1 MKKFF
6 IIASVACMGLSSCSF
21 FKSEELQTKTTHT
34 QNVNVTNLYTE
45 AEETVEN
52 PKVANTLPQKLH
64 IKTANT
70 LNVSVNP
77 ILANLIIS
85 EEKITHEY
93 LHDTNGDINNAK
105 ECAIYDALKKYGNA
119 DVLVAP
125 QFDVELD
132 NGVKKVVV
140 SGYPAKY
147 KNFRN
152 SSISSVSEN
161 YSFENAAKTTI
172 NLPSTAVNKITAS
185 VQTGGKDLF
194 VATFEQNDN
203 MVVAETI
210 TPVETQEETVQPKK
224 EKTTKKNKVKKV
236 EVQKEVVQEETTE
249 TTYNVSEDTLNS
261 LKKKAKANDAKAQY
275 ELGCYYWLD
284 LGLTSRGKK
293 WLKKAAEQGY
303 QPAIEKLNELNQ
315 Y

>member
-1 MKKFF
+1 MKKLF
-6 IIASVACMGLSSCSF
+6 IIAPLACITLSSCSF
-21 FKSEELQTKTTHT
+21 FNSEELQTKTTNT

-45 AEETVEN
+45 AEDTVEN

-70 LNVSVNP
+70 LNVSINP

-147 KNFRN
+147 KNFKSAQVQN
-152 SSISSVSEN
+152 CNIAPKDSVVS
-161 YSFENAAKTTI
+161 AK
-172 NLPSTAVNKITAS
+172 
-185 VQTGGKDLF
+185 
-194 VATFEQNDN
+194 
-203 MVVAETI
+203 
-210 TPVETQEETVQPKK
+210 
-224 EKTTKKNKVKKV
+224 
-236 EVQKEVVQEETTE
+236 QK
-249 TTYNVSEDTLNS
+249 
-261 LKKKAKANDAKAQY
+261 
-275 ELGCYYWLD
+275 
-284 LGLTSRGKK
+284 
-293 WLKKAAEQGY
+293 
-303 QPAIEKLNELNQ
+303 
-315 Y
+315 

>member
-1 MKKFF
+1 MKNFF
-6 IIASVACMGLSSCSF
+6 IIAPLACITLSSCSF
-21 FKSEELQTKTTHT
+21 FNSEELQTKTTHT
-34 QNVNVTNLYTE
+34 QNVNITNLYTE
-45 AEETVEN
+45 SEDVVESS
-52 PKVANTLPQKLH
+52 KATNTKLH

-70 LNVSVNP
+70 QDVSISP
-77 ILANLIIS
+77 LLADLIIS

-105 ECAIYDALKKYGNA
+105 ECAVYDALRKYGNA
-119 DVLVAP
+119 DVLVTP

-284 LGLTSRGKK
+284 LGLTSTGKK

-315 Y
+315 YR